1 MTRRTTIFLLLLLL
15 NLSAAAYSD
24 HRQRHTDSLE
34 NVLRTAK
41 LNDEGRLKIYKDLM
55 WGYLQTDGK
64 KSTHYARKALALTE
78 RRDWLKSRADALRIL
93 GLVAYGGNNY
103 EEALYFYEWALA
115 VTDSMRG
122 KNYAESDIDDN
133 LSSLYGSIGNLY
145 NMQDRLHLAIA
156 YYQKALPIFEKY
168 RWLESTSILY
178 FNVGELFSSMGN
190 VAEAETNYQKA
201 MDIARESGDSL
212 LVALPTKG
220 LGKIYLT
227 RGELL
232 QAEEVSQMGL
242 AYYRC
247 HAEEENSAYVSTL
260 NTLSRIRL
268 KDGRLDEADALAQ
281 ESLGRLNEDTGSD
294 VCADTYNLL
303 CEVAMEKRD
312 WSAACNYAQLA
323 LDADTIETYD
333 DLGTHVLLSQIYAHM
348 GETEKACVG
357 IQKVYSGMEHFAT
370 EHYQSGLSQMEVLY
384 ETEKKQTAIEQLRR
398 ERKWILWGGVLVA
411 AVLLLLALLF
421 FALWHGVRLGR
432 KHALVKAKLEGERD
446 ERVRIARDLHDRLG
460 GLLTAIRQHVS
471 DPAALSLTDEAM
483 REMRGVAHHLLP
495 DSLRRFGLRVALRDY
510 CASLRGVSFSF
521 LGTER
526 HIEHEEAVYCI
537 VYELVN
543 NAVKCAEAQTIR
555 VQLTMEA
562 DYTAINVWDDG
573 KGMDV
578 AEQTQGAGLENIR
591 QRVAAV
597 GGTLHICSRLGEGT
611 EVNVEI

>member
-15 NLSAAAYSD
+15 KLSVAAYSD

-34 NVLRTAK
+34 NVLLTAK
-41 LNDEGRLKIYKDLM
+41 LNDEDRLKIYKDLM

-64 KSTHYARKALALTE
+64 KSTHYARKALMLTDG
-78 RRDWLKSRADALRIL
+78 RDWLNSRADALRIL

-103 EEALYFYEWALA
+103 EEALQYFEWALA

-122 KNYAESDIDDN
+122 KYAQSDVDDN
-133 LSSLYGSIGNLY
+133 LSALYGSIANLY
-145 NMQDRLHLAIA
+145 NMQDQLHLAVA

-168 RWLESTSILY
+168 RWLESSSILY
-178 FNVGELFSSMGN
+178 YNIGELFSSMGN

-201 MDIARESGDSL
+201 MSVARESGDSL
-212 LVALPTKG
+212 LMSLPTKG
-220 LGKIYLT
+220 LGKIYLA
-227 RGELL
+227 REELVL
-232 QAEEVSQMGL
+232 AEEVSQMGL
-242 AYYRC
+242 DYYRN
-247 HAEEENSAYVSTL
+247 HAEEENSDYVTTL
-260 NTLSRIRL
+260 NTLARIRL
-268 KDGRLDEADALAQ
+268 RTGRQKEADALAC
-281 ESLGRLNEDTGSD
+281 ESLARLRESTGSD

-303 CEVAMEKRD
+303 CEVAMARRD
-312 WSAACNYAQLA
+312 WPAARAYAQQA

-333 DLGTHVLLSQIYAHM
+333 DLGTHVLLVQIYAHM
-348 GETEKACVG
+348 GEAEQASAG

-432 KHALVKAKLEGERD
+432 KHALVTAKLEGERD

-471 DPAALSLTDEAM
+471 DPTALSLTDEAM

-495 DSLRRFGLRVALRDY
+495 DSLRRYGLRVALRDY

-555 VQLTMEA
+555 VQLTMEP
-562 DYTAINVWDDG
+562 DFTAINVWDDG
-573 KGMDV
+573 CGMDV
-578 AEQTQGAGLENIR
+578 AETSDGTGLQNIR

-597 GGTLHICSRLGEGT
+597 GGTMCISSRPGEGT